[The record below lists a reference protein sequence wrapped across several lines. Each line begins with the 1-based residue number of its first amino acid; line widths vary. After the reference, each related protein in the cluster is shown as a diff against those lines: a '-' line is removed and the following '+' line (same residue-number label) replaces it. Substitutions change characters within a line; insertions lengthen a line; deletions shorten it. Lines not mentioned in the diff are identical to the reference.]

1 MLMKRFLVNA
11 VKEYLPRVCD
21 ELLAFRLRSKGA
33 VLVEGPKWCGK
44 TTTCVQQARSVLYMQ
59 APETREQNMR
69 MAELSPQLLLDGDA
83 PRLIDEW
90 QDAPSLWDAIRFEV
104 DRRDKFGQLIPTGS
118 SVPVDARKVAHFGTG
133 RVARLRMRPM
143 SLLESRGSSGSV
155 SLKGMFA
162 GERPTARA
170 QAGTTEDLALLVCRG
185 GWPKAVGQD
194 RNVALQQAL
203 DFVDAIA
210 GVDISRVDGVNR
222 SEASARVASILCK
235 A

>member
-1 MLMKRFLVNA
+1 M
-11 VKEYLPRVCD
+11 
-21 ELLAFRLRSKGA
+21 
-33 VLVEGPKWCGK
+33 
-44 TTTCVQQARSVLYMQ
+44 
-59 APETREQNMR
+59 
-69 MAELSPQLLLDGDA
+69 
-83 PRLIDEW
+83 
-90 QDAPSLWDAIRFEV
+90 
-104 DRRDKFGQLIPTGS
+104 
-118 SVPVDARKVAHFGTG
+118 PVDARKVAHSGTG